1 MEYLITSNILNIIYL
16 IDIEIVVFWTQWILF
31 FIYMKGLNTIIDF
44 FSHLYWSNF
53 VKSYFSFLI
62 SMNPIILYIFYQS
75 DTLIILNGLFI
86 YIYFFISLV
95 FISFIIIINFII
107 FELPLKKIFRYL
119 FKRTGKI
126 SNKDDFYLMNE
137 EGLDIY
143 DENK

>member
-1 MEYLITSNILNIIYL
+1 MDS
-16 IDIEIVVFWTQWILF
+16 F

-44 FSHLYWSNF
+44 FSHLYWSIF

-75 DTLIILNGLFI
+75 DTLINLNGSFI

-119 FKRTGKI
+119 FKRSGKI